1 MAPSERTIA
10 GAIEAGRRELMGRSP
25 TPALDARVL
34 TGFVLGLDASAL
46 IAYGENIIDGP
57 GLRRLANMVA
67 RRKAGEPVA
76 YIVGSKEFCGMRLAV
91 DRRVLIPRPETEELV
106 ARVVRDHRG
115 GSPSILELGTGSG
128 AIACALADA
137 LPGVRILATDI
148 DSDALDVAAAMILF
162 SRLTTHAAYVSHVLP
177 GLLLT
182 GVGMGLIFAPAFSTA
197 TLGVRNSDAG
207 IASAMVNTSQQ
218 VGGSVGTALL
228 STIFASSAA
237 GFATLHAHTASLA
250 SAASVHGY
258 GTAFQWAAVLFGIG
272 LFVALVVLPSDGAA
286 RARTA
291 NAETR
296 AELALSAEGA

>member
-1 MAPSERTIA
+1 
-10 GAIEAGRRELMGRSP
+10 MGRSP

-148 DSDALDVAAAMILF
+148 DSDALDVAAANVASFALGEQIELAVGDLF
-162 SRLTTHAAYVSHVLP
+162 AAVPNGRRFDVIVANLPYVGDEDDDLLDPGVRDNEPPHALFGGGAR
-177 GLLLT
+177 GLDVYRRMLEA
-182 GVGMGLIFAPAFSTA
+182 APAWLTPNGA
-197 TLGVRNSDAG
+197 LYMECGPRNALELAALAKRAFRTRDVDVASD
-207 IASAMVNTSQQ
+207 
-218 VGGSVGTALL
+218 VGGRERM
-228 STIFASSAA
+228 
-237 GFATLHAHTASLA
+237 
-250 SAASVHGY
+250 
-258 GTAFQWAAVLFGIG
+258 
-272 LFVALVVLPSDGAA
+272 VVV
-286 RARTA
+286 R
-291 NAETR
+291 
-296 AELALSAEGA
+296 